1 MIRKLNGIYF
11 QQHTLL
17 NCSASS
23 YYTAKTILTRMI
35 ITDVSLAADQHIIM
49 ISEGSCDTEDWSND
63 AENPVLTHRS
73 KLQLKIS
80 KNNKEFF

>member
-1 MIRKLNGIYF
+1 
-11 QQHTLL
+11 
-17 NCSASS
+17 
-23 YYTAKTILTRMI
+23 MI
-35 ITDVSLAADQHIIM
+35 ITDVSLAADQLIIM

-80 KNNKEFF
+80 KNNKEFFWIVIIFQNISFFTVFLIK